1 MAEEVPPRDS
11 PRLIEFDDGV
21 HDLVRQDQAHVHP
34 ESRPEAEPLW
44 AAGPNVGNRAGTV
57 DDGVLRRVG
66 EEVEDTLRDSG
77 DDPLHRNDRR
87 HALV

>member
-44 AAGPNVGNRAGTV
+44 AAGPNVGNRAGTMTGCCV
-57 DDGVLRRVG
+57 GSARKSKIRCGTAAMTRSTETIDG
-66 EEVEDTLRDSG
+66 T
-77 DDPLHRNDRR
+77 P
-87 HALV
+87 